1 MRDSKGQR
9 INSLQG
15 LRAILF
21 VLIFTFHTSM
31 IGNISESLIYINFF
45 KGGGAEAVAFFF
57 VLSGFIEALHQR
69 NEVPDIKNITRLCIA
84 KVKKFYGLHVFFL
97 LAVTPTVI
105 ISVVKAPL
113 QAGGRMIINLLL
125 LQSWF
130 PDEQIWLSYNS
141 VTWFISTLAFLF
153 LFIIPMHWISN
164 HLEQKWPTGRFYCG
178 LLVIIWLLDFL
189 LAILLL
195 KKDVS
200 NIKYYLYAFPPS
212 RMFDYAS
219 GFILGR
225 FFICHKKYEIS
236 EKKATFLEIISVNII
251 IGYLLIFPYIS
262 DYFSRSI
269 MYLPGAALVIYVFAI
284 GKGKISGFFSSPL
297 MVAAGNNSLYYMMS
311 HQVVIRYCSL
321 IHKNLLRF
329 NIRSSELIWVFV
341 AFVVTFAS
349 KPIYDMLCFKLRRLP
364 LDWKSM
370 NHQT

>member
-1 MRDSKGQR
+1 MSIPVWRKKWEIAKGKESTHWKVSEQFFLFWYLLF
-9 INSLQG
+9 IQVWLGTFQNHWY
-15 LRAILF
+15 IL
-21 VLIFTFHTSM
+21 
-31 IGNISESLIYINFF
+31 ISSR
-45 KGGGAEAVAFFF
+45 GGGAEAVAFFF

-105 ISVVKAPL
+105 VSVVKAPL

-178 LLVIIWLLDFL
+178 LLVIIWLLDFI

-195 KKDVS
+195 KKNVS

-212 RMFDYAS
+212 RLFDYAS

-225 FFICHKKYEIS
+225 FFICHKNMRLV
-236 EKKATFLEIISVNII
+236 KKRQHF
-251 IGYLLIFPYIS
+251 
-262 DYFSRSI
+262 
-269 MYLPGAALVIYVFAI
+269 
-284 GKGKISGFFSSPL
+284 
-297 MVAAGNNSLYYMMS
+297 
-311 HQVVIRYCSL
+311 
-321 IHKNLLRF
+321 
-329 NIRSSELIWVFV
+329 
-341 AFVVTFAS
+341 
-349 KPIYDMLCFKLRRLP
+349 
-364 LDWKSM
+364 WKSSL
-370 NHQT
+370 

>member
-1 MRDSKGQR
+1 MAYEHTSVEEKMRDSKGQR

-97 LAVTPTVI
+97 LAVIPTVI

-141 VTWFISTLAFLF
+141 VTWFISTLAFCFYLLF
-153 LFIIPMHWISN
+153 QCI
-164 HLEQKWPTGRFYCG
+164 G
-178 LLVIIWLLDFL
+178 
-189 LAILLL
+189 LAIT
-195 KKDVS
+195 S
-200 NIKYYLYAFPPS
+200 N
-212 RMFDYAS
+212 RN
-219 GFILGR
+219 GQQVG
-225 FFICHKKYEIS
+225 
-236 EKKATFLEIISVNII
+236 
-251 IGYLLIFPYIS
+251 
-262 DYFSRSI
+262 SI
-269 MYLPGAALVIYVFAI
+269 
-284 GKGKISGFFSSPL
+284 
-297 MVAAGNNSLYYMMS
+297 VAY
-311 HQVVIRYCSL
+311 
-321 IHKNLLRF
+321 
-329 NIRSSELIWVFV
+329 W
-341 AFVVTFAS
+341 
-349 KPIYDMLCFKLRRLP
+349 
-364 LDWKSM
+364 
-370 NHQT
+370 